1 MLIRVM
7 YLDGRYDM
15 VKPTVLDRLLEEQ
28 KLSRFLRA
36 SGWAVIGYDALRRGR
51 AFIDYEGPERRAVW
65 H

>member
-15 VKPTVLDRLLEEQ
+15 VKPALLDRLIEEQ

-36 SGWAVIGYDALRRGR
+36 SGWAVVGYDSLRRTR
-51 AFIDYEGPERRAVW
+51 NFVDYQGPERRTVW